1 MNVLNGNAFISAIPS
16 KTIDNAV
23 EYYKQVNKALL
34 IFRDLKEPEKL
45 RESNEIDDEATR
57 LKSDW
62 YNKLYQ
68 MRIHII

>member
-1 MNVLNGNAFISAIPS
+1 M
-16 KTIDNAV
+16 
-23 EYYKQVNKALL
+23 EYYKHVNKVLL

-45 RESNEIDDEATR
+45 RESNEIDYEATR

-62 YNKLYQ
+62 YNKLYR